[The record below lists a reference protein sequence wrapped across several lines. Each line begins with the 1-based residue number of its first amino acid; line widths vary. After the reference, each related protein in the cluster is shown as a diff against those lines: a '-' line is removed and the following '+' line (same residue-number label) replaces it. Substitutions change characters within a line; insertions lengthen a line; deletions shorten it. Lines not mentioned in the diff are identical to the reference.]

1 MPADGTRAISTALA
15 DGKKSGKKY
24 KIVFCDPSAVGTS
37 AIAAGN
43 TTAGAAGEMGA
54 DAEATAEAEA
64 AAGAEAAAEAV
75 RIERELYG
83 NGEVTLKYS
92 TYTEQ
97 FLIADGG
104 LLSAEVPR
112 A

>member
-15 DGKKSGKKY
+15 DGKKSGKKF

-64 AAGAEAAAEAV
+64 AAEAV
-75 RIERELYG
+75 RIERERYG

-97 FLIADGG
+97 LLIADGG
-104 LLSAEVPR
+104 LLCAEVPR